1 MQNKDEQPIS
11 VATSSS
17 SMASSSST
25 PARPPLICTGIA
37 RRFAVNPTES
47 WIEHAGYGL
56 FASPLGRAW
65 VEWFENKALESR
77 DNCAYVIP
85 RNGSL
90 VHFYRVGANWCAAAF
105 NRELSRV
112 ELSSLVHFLLYE
124 KIPLATIAHTPKN
137 YVTRIKAIR
146 DELDDTTETMRKNLE
161 KMVVRGETLQRILEN
176 TEELQMESER
186 FYLSTK
192 ELNSCWP
199 DWPWWLPSLS
209 TISGMC
215 QIL

>member
-11 VATSSS
+11 IATSSS

-65 VEWFENKALESR
+65 VEQLEKKALELI
-77 DNCAYVIP
+77 DNYPYVISM
-85 RNGSL
+85 NNYL
-90 VHFYRVGANWCAAAF
+90 VHFYRVGANWCAAAL
-105 NRELSRV
+105 NRELSDG
-112 ELSSLVHFLLYE
+112 ELRSLVHFLLYE
-124 KIPLATIAHTPKN
+124 KIPLATVAHTPKN
-137 YVTRIKAIR
+137 YVTRIKATR
-146 DELDDTTETMRKNLE
+146 DALDDTTEIMRDNLE
-161 KMVVRGETLQRILEN
+161 KFLERREALERLLED
-176 TEELQMESER
+176 TEELKIETNR
-186 FYLSTK
+186 FYLSTT

-199 DWPWWLPSLS
+199 DKPWWLPSLS
-209 TISGMC
+209 TISSMC